1 MKLETYLDYSTL
13 EDVLF
18 LARLYLGKVDMPYT
32 KQKLIE
38 RLLGFLTEERRSSLV
53 FSADSQESAIISLV
67 HLFGPLSLEKLA
79 YLSGLSEVRTRL
91 LLSRMAMRF
100 LIFENDD
107 ERWEENESFDLAPL
121 YSDSILRSEE
131 ASEEESVDINLSDT
145 LAGMA
150 SLLSSENL
158 SKSRKENLRYLRAIG
173 IADHFPR
180 LGRERA
186 ERLAIAFIRTGLYCG
201 FLSDESGFIKST
213 EKIKELASF
222 TDRQLAFLLFVEGR
236 YSESAYRAFLA
247 QEIYGTREVN
257 SKLRIIYPE
266 IDRSLFYLSL
276 VKGSSEQTEPTFVLS
291 SDYTL
296 TSSRKEESFILSR
309 FMTIDKVDTYTT
321 WTLTREAMQSG
332 LDSGLTADS
341 IIEYLSAFTAVPD
354 AISERLRSWNESYER
369 VRVYDYL
376 YVETDERNARL
387 IDSLPLLQIHIVKKV
402 SKTGYLM
409 KRTTEEQWRRILM
422 YTGLEMI
429 GKTEK
434 EDGVITLPVERR
446 ENDLLDSFSAL
457 TMEGL
462 PAARYEK
469 RKNLAANLLRID
481 ISKKLRTKE
490 EKDSFTRLLAI
501 GCIIDSS
508 QIVAGQPFYGG
519 RKATGFEYQV
529 KLHLMKQAV
538 KEGFL
543 VELSLEDESFI
554 AKVDSVQKV
563 NEKDIAF
570 IVREDGERS
579 ELDISKIF
587 LVKELNF

>member
-1 MKLETYLDYSTL
+1 MKLETFLDYSSL
-13 EDVLF
+13 EKVLF
-18 LARLYLGKVDMPYT
+18 LSRLYLGKVDMPYT
-32 KQKLIE
+32 KQRLIE
-38 RLLGFLTEERRSSLV
+38 RLNIFLTEERRKSLV
-53 FSADSQESAIISLV
+53 ASADEAESAIISLL
-67 HLFGPLSLEKLA
+67 HLFGPLSLEKLS
-79 YLSGLSEVRTRL
+79 YLADLSEVRTRL
-91 LLSRMAMRF
+91 YLSRMGMRF
-100 LIFENDD
+100 LVFENDD
-107 ERWEENESFDLAPL
+107 EMWEENESFDLSPL
-121 YSDSILRSEE
+121 YSDKVLRC
-131 ASEEESVDINLSDT
+131 ASDSKVENVDINLADT

-173 IADHFPR
+173 IPEHFPR
-180 LGRERA
+180 LGREKA
-186 ERLAIAFIRTGLYCG
+186 EKLAIAFIRTGLNCG
-201 FLSDESGFIKST
+201 FLSDTTGFIKPT
-213 EKIKELASF
+213 EKIRELSSF
-222 TDRQLAFLLFVEGR
+222 TDRQLAFLLFTEGHFT
-236 YSESAYRAFLA
+236 ESARRAFLA
-247 QEIYGTREVN
+247 QEIYGTEEVN
-257 SKLRIIYPE
+257 NKLRTIYPE
-266 IDRSLFYLSL
+266 IERALFYLSL
-276 VKGSSEQTEPTFVLS
+276 IGSAEEPKEATFVLS

-341 IIEYLSAFTAVPD
+341 IIEYLSAFTNVPD
-354 AISERLRSWNESYER
+354 TIAERLRSWNESYER

-376 YVETDERNARL
+376 YIETDERNARL
-387 IDSLPLLQIHIVKKV
+387 IDSLPLMQIHIVKKV

-429 GKTEK
+429 GRTEK
-434 EDGVITLPVERR
+434 EDGIITLPVEKR
-446 ENDLLDSFSAL
+446 ENNSLDLFKELKLSP
-457 TMEGL
+457 L
-462 PAARYEK
+462 PHTDYAKKKSY
-469 RKNLAANLLRID
+469 AANLFRVD
-481 ISKKLRTKE
+481 ISKKLKTKE
-490 EKDSFTRLLAI
+490 EKDSFARLLSI

-508 QIVAGQPFYGG
+508 QIVPGQPFYGG

-543 VELSLEDESFI
+543 VEVSLEDESFI
-554 AKVDSVQKV
+554 AKVDSVQKI

-570 IVREDGERS
+570 IVKENGDRCEM
-579 ELDISKIF
+579 DISKIF